1 MSTEWNWNRIFES
14 STSELNQ
21 LMEYM
26 SPEQRDQFRKEYKR
40 VRFSES
46 TSDYP
51 NVGQL
56 EPDEEGQEK
65 LEPRAPAEKAW
76 ADKHTVQVFD
86 RPDEDRQD
94 NAEEMDRS
102 AFPTA
107 PTAVAKPEAQPS
119 FDRIRRMMSQ

>member
-86 RPDEDRQD
+86 RPDEERQD
-94 NAEEMDRS
+94 NAEEMGRAS
-102 AFPTA
+102 FPTA
-107 PTAVAKPEAQPS
+107 PTAAPKPEAQPS